1 MENMS
6 EQEQKIVDQVYNRAA
21 QLMIHQKKDMFE
33 VKRILVDDGLDEASA
48 LAVVTNL
55 DDQITKAKKET
66 AKKDMLYGA
75 LWCVGGTIVTFIS
88 YSSASGGGSYV
99 ITWGAILFGG
109 IQFFRG
115 LVNSADGD

>member
-1 MENMS
+1 MEKMS

-21 QLMIHQKKDMFE
+21 QLMIQQKKDMFE
-33 VKRILVDDGLDEASA
+33 VKRILVADGLDEESA
-48 LAVVTNL
+48 MTVVTSL
-55 DDQITKAKKET
+55 DNQITKAKKER

-75 LWCVGGTIVTFIS
+75 LWCVGGTVVTFIS

-115 LVNSADGD
+115 LVNFADED

>member
-1 MENMS
+1 MEKMS

-21 QLMIHQKKDMFE
+21 QLMIQQKKDMFE

-55 DDQITKAKKET
+55 DNQITKAKKET

>member
-1 MENMS
+1 
-6 EQEQKIVDQVYNRAA
+6 
-21 QLMIHQKKDMFE
+21 MIHQKKDMFE

-48 LAVVTNL
+48 LTVVTNL
-55 DDQITKAKKET
+55 DHQITKAKKER
-66 AKKDMLYGA
+66 ANKDMLYGA
-75 LWCVGGTIVTFIS
+75 LWCVGGIVVTFIS

-115 LVNSADGD
+115 VVNSADGD

>member
-1 MENMS
+1 MEKMS

-21 QLMIHQKKDMFE
+21 QLMIQQKKDMFE
-33 VKRILVDDGLDEASA
+33 VKRILVADGLDEESA
-48 LAVVTNL
+48 MTVVTSL
-55 DDQITKAKKET
+55 DNQITKAKKER
-66 AKKDMLYGA
+66 AKKDMFYGA
-75 LWCVGGTIVTFIS
+75 LWCVGGTVVTFIS

-115 LVNSADGD
+115 LVNFADED

>member
-1 MENMS
+1 
-6 EQEQKIVDQVYNRAA
+6 
-21 QLMIHQKKDMFE
+21 MIQQKKDMFE
-33 VKRILVDDGLDEASA
+33 VKRILVDDGLDEESA
-48 LAVVTNL
+48 MTVVTSL
-55 DDQITKAKKET
+55 DNQITKAKKER

-75 LWCVGGTIVTFIS
+75 LWCVGGTVVTFIS

-115 LVNSADGD
+115 LVNFADED